1 MDEKTREKIANLKR
15 ELSKLHGTIKF
26 QKKVINLQNKEITE
40 LKGQNKRLTK
50 ALADATDHIVG
61 K

>member
-1 MDEKTREKIANLKR
+1 MDKEKQKIANLKR
-15 ELSKLHGTIKF
+15 ELSRLHSKIKF
-26 QKKVINLQNKEITE
+26 QKTVIDLKNKEIIE